1 MNLTLA
7 YRPTDSDI
15 HRLNPFVMLAW
26 VTAVLVAAMTVQHP
40 ILLLAVFL
48 TTVPVA
54 YAARVGSQ
62 WVAMMKYVLWMSA
75 AIVVVNVLVSQQ
87 GGHVL
92 LEAGFRLPLFGTPRL
107 TVEALVF
114 GGAMA
119 LRLAAIISAFTLLNV
134 CVHPDDLM
142 RAAIKLRLPY
152 RSVLVT
158 SLSTRFIP
166 VLMADARTI
175 SDVQRSRGVAF
186 DKGSLLARIRNGGAL
201 ILPLLS
207 NSLDRAVQIAEA
219 MESRGYGAAVRRTF
233 YRDRPMVAG
242 DVVAAI
248 VLLGGAVLLVVARL
262 FGAGGYEY
270 YPVLGDLSMTP
281 AVWLS
286 VGLLSAMLLALL
298 AVGAMRRRSVHDSV

>member
-26 VTAVLVAAMTVQHP
+26 VTAILIAAMTVQHP
-40 ILLLAVFL
+40 VLLLAVFL
-48 TTVPVA
+48 STVPIA
-54 YAARVGSQ
+54 YAARVGNQ
-62 WVAMMKYVLWMSA
+62 WAAMMKFVLWMSV
-75 AIVVVNVLVSQQ
+75 AIVLINVVVSQQ
-87 GGHVL
+87 GSHVL
-92 LEAGFRLPLFGTPRL
+92 LEAGFRLPLLGTPRL
-107 TVEALVF
+107 TLEALAF

-119 LRLAAIISAFTLLNV
+119 LRLAAIISAFTLLNL

-175 SDVQRSRGVAF
+175 SDVQRSRGLAF
-186 DKGSLLARIRNGGAL
+186 DKGNLVQRIRNGGAL
-201 ILPLLS
+201 IFPLLS

-219 MESRGYGAAVRRTF
+219 MEARAYGANMQRTF
-233 YRDRPMVAG
+233 YRDRPMLGA
-242 DVVAAI
+242 DTMTIVV
-248 VLLGGAVLLVVARL
+248 LFGGALLLVVARVL
-262 FGAGGYEY
+262 GVESYDY
-270 YPVLGDLSMTP
+270 YPALGGLSMSPVLWLGIGT
-281 AVWLS
+281 LS
-286 VGLLSAMLLALL
+286 VMLV
-298 AVGAMRRRSVHDSV
+298 AVIVSGTLQRRGVHDPV